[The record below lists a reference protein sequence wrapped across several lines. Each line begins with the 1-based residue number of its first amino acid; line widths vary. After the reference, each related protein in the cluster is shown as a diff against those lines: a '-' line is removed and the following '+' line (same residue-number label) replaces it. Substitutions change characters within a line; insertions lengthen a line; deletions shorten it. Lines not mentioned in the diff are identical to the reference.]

1 MNSKIETVIGFDF
14 GTSWIGT
21 AVGQTLTAQASPLK
35 AIKSF
40 KNKPDWQTISDL
52 IDEWKPQKLIV
63 GLPTS
68 DFPETK
74 IMTDKASR
82 FSRQLEGRYRIDTEL
97 INERLTTREAY
108 VIAIDSGQRKS
119 KPEID
124 SLSAVLITET
134 WLREYKHRMDSS
146 LSAENDH

>member
-1 MNSKIETVIGFDF
+1 MAIKIETVIGFDF
-14 GTSWIGT
+14 GTSWTGI
-21 AVGQTLTAQASPLK
+21 AVGQTLTAQASPLR

-40 KNKPDWQTISDL
+40 KSKPDWSAISGL
-52 IDEWKPQKLIV
+52 IEEWKPQKLIV

-74 IMTDKASR
+74 AMTDKASR
-82 FSRQLEGRYRIDTEL
+82 FSRQLQGRYKIDTEL
-97 INERLTTREAY
+97 IDESLTTREAY
-108 VIAIDSGQRKS
+108 VNAIDSGIRKS

-134 WLREYKHRMDSS
+134 WLREYKRQM
-146 LSAENDH
+146 ENI

>member
-1 MNSKIETVIGFDF
+1 MAFKIETVIGFDF
-14 GTSWIGT
+14 GTSWTGI
-21 AVGQTLTAQASPLK
+21 AVGQTLTAQASPLS

-40 KNKPDWQTISDL
+40 RDKPNWPAISEL
-52 IDEWKPQKLIV
+52 IEAWKPQKLIV

-74 IMTDKASR
+74 TMTDKARR
-82 FSRQLEGRYRIDTEL
+82 FSRQLQGRFQIDTEL
-97 INERLTTREAY
+97 IDESLTTREAY
-108 VIAIDSGQRKS
+108 VMAIESGKRKS

-134 WLREYKHRMDSS
+134 WLREYKRRM
-146 LSAENDH
+146 ENT